1 MNNLISIIIPV
12 YNVEK
17 YLDKCINSV
26 VNQSY
31 TNLEIIL
38 VNDGSTD
45 NSPAICNKWA
55 DKDSRIKV
63 INKANG
69 GLSDARNAGLIA
81 ASGTFVAFI
90 DSDDYI
96 EPDMYEKLI
105 NTIHQAES
113 DIALCKFRYVYETE
127 QYSVCSADS
136 FDITE
141 YTTFDAMS
149 SLIDDR
155 IKQVVWNKLYKV
167 ELIKDIMFDVGK
179 FHEDEFWSYK
189 AIGNSSKIAEI
200 DYTGYN
206 YLQRAN
212 SIMNN
217 GYSIRRL
224 DALEAKCLR
233 QTYLDTKYPELSDK
247 GRINLIFFAIY
258 NGQMAL
264 KHLDKTEKKAA
275 FIQLKNC
282 INNNITLLDLNKLPI
297 KQKIWFTLAKTSL
310 KVCCTL
316 RNILKIGF

>member
-1 MNNLISIIIPV
+1 MNDLISIIIPV

-17 YLDKCINSV
+17 YLDKCIDSV
-26 VNQSY
+26 VNQTY

-45 NSPAICNKWA
+45 NSPAICNNWA
-55 DKDSRIKV
+55 DKDNRIKV
-63 INKANG
+63 ISKENG
-69 GLSDARNAGLIA
+69 GLSDARNAGLAAANGEYIA
-81 ASGTFVAFI
+81 FA

-105 NTIHQAES
+105 NTIYQTES

-141 YTTFDAMS
+141 YSAFNAMS
-149 SLIDDR
+149 ALIDDR
-155 IKQVVWNKLYKV
+155 IRQVVWNKLYKTQ
-167 ELIKDIMFDVGK
+167 LIKDILFDAGK

-189 AIGNSSKIAEI
+189 VIGKASKIAEI

-206 YLQRAN
+206 YLQREN
-212 SIMNN
+212 SIMNKR
-217 GYSIRRL
+217 YSIRRL

-233 QTYLDTKYPELSDK
+233 QSYLDSEYPGLSEK

-258 NGQMAL
+258 NGQMTL
-264 KHLDKTEKKAA
+264 KYLKKSEKKSA
-275 FIQLKNC
+275 FIQLKKC
-282 INNNITLLDLNKLPI
+282 INKNIALLDFSKLPA
-297 KQKIWFTLAKTSL
+297 KQKIWFTLAKFSL
-310 KVCCTL
+310 KICCTI
-316 RNILKIGF
+316 RNTLKIGF